1 MLDLSVEEFE
11 KLVGEALDQLPEK
24 FAAAI
29 ENLSVTV
36 EEEPTVEDLESVG
49 LDPGED
55 TLFGLYT
62 GVPLP
67 DRDSAYSALPDQIV
81 IYRSPIL
88 EACRSAGEVVE
99 EVRGI
104 AFSRKRCHRDD
115 VRLGRRPR
123 AAAPGG

>member
-11 KLVGEALDQLPEK
+11 KLVGEALDHLPER
-24 FAAAI
+24 FSAAI

-36 EEEPTVEDLESVG
+36 EEEPTVEELESVG
-49 LDPGED
+49 LDPEED

-88 EACRSAGEVVE
+88 EACRSAVEVVGEVRTTVIHE
-99 EVRGI
+99 IGHY
-104 AFSRKRCHRDD
+104 FGLDD
-115 VRLGRRPR
+115 DELPE
-123 AAAPGG
+123 